1 MELFDACN
9 TCFKAFAGIETMKF
23 STAGQQM
30 CICYLDDF
38 HQLFDSM
45 TIKLGLC
52 GTCWILVVMFV
63 YVKFIDSDFRGKVSN
78 LTLKMNSDLNE
89 GSSPG

>member
-1 MELFDACN
+1 
-9 TCFKAFAGIETMKF
+9 
-23 STAGQQM
+23 M
-30 CICYLDDF
+30 CVCYLDDF

-52 GTCWILVVMFV
+52 CTCWILVLLFAS
-63 YVKFIDSDFRGKVSN
+63 VKFIDSDFRGKVSN